1 MRDENEK
8 LKAEVAA
15 LKAVAQ
21 RTAARDAL
29 DVALARQTELQRAGR
44 LLRVGG
50 TAALRS
56 ALQRR
61 QFSPPL
67 QQFLGRLLE

>member
-1 MRDENEK
+1 MEATERQ
-8 LKAEVAA
+8 LRS
-15 LKAVAQ
+15 Q
-21 RTAARDAL
+21 RTAVRDAL